1 MRNIT
6 GLTISPA
13 SDYAESGCKGT
24 TFLRIYQIF
33 MQKNTIFRLFPLIC
47 AFFFVTL
54 QPNENE

>member
-33 MQKNTIFRLFPLIC
+33 IKKIAFSVLLFASFPTSL
-47 AFFFVTL
+47 
-54 QPNENE
+54 

>member
-24 TFLRIYQIF
+24 TFQRIYQMFIK
-33 MQKNTIFRLFPLIC
+33 KNAFSSLLFASFL
-47 AFFFVTL
+47 TSS
-54 QPNENE
+54 